1 MDNRIENVF
10 KIRFN
15 DRTRF
20 VSNRFVE
27 FVSTNATT
35 LKRNLIFIKK
45 KKKIIR
51 ILSETVF
58 SAKTVARVNKAIP
71 RFPSPAP
78 RCTFDRRIGEEDEIK

>member
-45 KKKIIR
+45 KKKSFEFYPKQFFR
-51 ILSETVF
+51 QKLLRE
-58 SAKTVARVNKAIP
+58 
-71 RFPSPAP
+71 
-78 RCTFDRRIGEEDEIK
+78 

>member
-45 KKKIIR
+45 KKKKSFEFYPKQFFR
-51 ILSETVF
+51 QKLLRE
-58 SAKTVARVNKAIP
+58 
-71 RFPSPAP
+71 
-78 RCTFDRRIGEEDEIK
+78 